1 MKTITT
7 VVAIVMMATTSF
19 AQSVADFANTKWAGK
34 DKSYPITMTLEI
46 DADLHWSASIV
57 QEGKPN
63 SFKGEL
69 VEVVPLF
76 GGKVGAQ
83 NPLVVVLDK
92 AQDIPALAIVKTGKK
107 TSLVYDTL
115 VLEKK

>member
-1 MKTITT
+1 MKMIST
-7 VVAIVMMATTSF
+7 VVAVVLIASTSF
-19 AQSVADFANTKWAGK
+19 AQKASEFANTKWAGK
-34 DKSYPITMTLEI
+34 DKSYPTSMTLEI
-46 DADLHWSASIV
+46 HGDLKWSAV
-57 QEGKPN
+57 VVEEGKTN

-76 GGKVGAQ
+76 GGKVSLS

-92 AQDIPALAIVKTGKK
+92 AQDLPAFAIVTTGKK
-107 TSLVYDTL
+107 TTLVYDSL